1 MGDNS
6 VDMIP
11 TALDNGELGQTR
23 QWRINRS
30 IAQRNHLGILA
41 HKWCHHHAKLNGVRQ
56 YHVNLLWCFTFT
68 VNMDAISE
76 RSIIQIYTCLIAL
89 TNQDKP
95 KSKMVTP

>member
-23 QWRINRS
+23 QWRINKS
-30 IAQRNHLGILA
+30 IAQRNHLGIFA

-68 VNMDAISE
+68 VNSGCHIGKVN
-76 RSIIQIYTCLIAL
+76 YTDLHMSYCF
-89 TNQDKP
+89 NE
-95 KSKMVTP
+95 SR